1 MKRLRKYYQDIYKYE
16 EADKSY
22 VINVSLDAYEDVY
35 DEWDAS
41 PFKKRD
47 IEDEFDDFIR
57 DSSSDI
63 PLKYGLFIDLFLPQ
77 GEYSEKKEKMLIE
90 AYENF
95 YQFKFRRELKIKQG
109 LHRKVINYLVLAI
122 IFLFFGYFYSPS
134 MENIFLKIVKEGIF
148 IGGWVFLWE
157 VFTLLFITIFEENR
171 EVRMIKRLLLA
182 QLRFIYR

>member
-1 MKRLRKYYQDIYKYE
+1 MKHLRKYYQDIYSYE
-16 EADKSY
+16 ESEKAY
-22 VINVSLDAYEDVY
+22 VIDVSLDAYEDVY

-63 PLKYGLFIDLFLPQ
+63 PLKYSLLIDLFLPK
-77 GEYSEKKEKMLIE
+77 GVHSEKKEKLLVE
-90 AYENF
+90 AYVNF
-95 YQFKFRRELKIKQG
+95 YEFKLRRELKAKQR
-109 LHRKVINYLVLAI
+109 LQRKVLNYFLLAM

-134 MENIFLKIVKEGIF
+134 MESIFLKIVKEGIF

-157 VFTLLFITIFEENR
+157 VFTLLFITISEKNR
-171 EVRMIKRLLLA
+171 EVRMMKRLLLA
-182 QLRFIYR
+182 KIRFIYR